1 MFTGTSLQNTFPLII
16 ICNIIHYF
24 STPYLM
30 FKNSLGKMKMCI
42 RDRINTGE
50 EAVIQRVKGNEE
62 TKRFLENLGF
72 VSGTKVNIVSSI
84 GRCV

>member
-1 MFTGTSLQNTFPLII
+1 MMPL
-16 ICNIIHYF
+16 
-24 STPYLM
+24 TM
-30 FKNSLGKMKMCI
+30 
-42 RDRINTGE
+42 INTGE

-84 GRCV
+84 GGNIIVNIKDSRIAVNQDMARHIMV

>member
-1 MFTGTSLQNTFPLII
+1 MANFSMKINEKIVFSVWLKKEGVRMMPL
-16 ICNIIHYF
+16 
-24 STPYLM
+24 TM
-30 FKNSLGKMKMCI
+30 
-42 RDRINTGE
+42 INTGE